1 MPHDATNI
9 SQLDL
14 SDSDREDANHGKQL
28 TICWMVHCVHDHAL
42 CQTQYYCF
50 IWWCLRC
57 LDTFAQAFNSMV
69 FKTHVNDIKPTSM
82 KSLAKIDPHDEK
94 SLMTPHWHCK
104 TERYGW
110 WTRSTRGGTPTFA
123 ATDPCSWSDYCHFVD
138 MWLNSHLTYWV
149 SKTRIT
155 PKVKAAAALWSVLGW
170 EASCM
175 SQSALDIPSRSAEQT
190 SPHTKLLC

>member
-1 MPHDATNI
+1 
-9 SQLDL
+9 
-14 SDSDREDANHGKQL
+14 
-28 TICWMVHCVHDHAL
+28 MVHCVHDHAL

-50 IWWCLRC
+50 ICWCLRC
-57 LDTFAQAFNSMV
+57 LDTFEQAFNSKKGMV

-94 SLMTPHWHCK
+94 SLMTPQWHCK

-110 WTRSTRGGTPTFA
+110 WTRSTRGGTPTLRRNRSVQLVGLLSF
-123 ATDPCSWSDYCHFVD
+123 CGHVVEF
-138 MWLNSHLTYWV
+138 TYWV

-155 PKVKAAAALWSVLGW
+155 PKVKTAAALWSVLGW

-190 SPHTKLLC
+190 SPHTKWLC

>member
-1 MPHDATNI
+1 MKMPHDATHI

-69 FKTHVNDIKPTSM
+69 FKTHVNDITPTSM

-110 WTRSTRGGTPTFA
+110 WTRSTRGGTPTLRRNRSVQLVGLLSFCGHVIEFTFDTLGVQNKDNTQGKDCCCA
-123 ATDPCSWSDYCHFVD
+123 MVRP
-138 MWLNSHLTYWV
+138 WLGGIMHEPICIGHS
-149 SKTRIT
+149 
-155 PKVKAAAALWSVLGW
+155 
-170 EASCM
+170 
-175 SQSALDIPSRSAEQT
+175 
-190 SPHTKLLC
+190 